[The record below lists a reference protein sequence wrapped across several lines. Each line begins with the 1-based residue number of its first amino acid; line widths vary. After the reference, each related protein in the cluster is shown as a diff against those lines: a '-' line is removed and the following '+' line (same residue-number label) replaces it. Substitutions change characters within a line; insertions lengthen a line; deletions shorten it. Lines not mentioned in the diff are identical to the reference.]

1 MATTAN
7 SAATST
13 TTTTTAPASSPPPS
27 PRLMTHA
34 APTPLYA
41 QASLCHESELQLKH
55 LEQGMC
61 GNQSF
66 TVLTTVLE
74 SGLVRWCG
82 YFFHK
87 IRGTVKNIIQMF
99 PPHRN
104 SSYRQKSR
112 LEFVS
117 FMLPPCEVLHALISG
132 GTLLSVI
139 PDVVTV
145 WKKIEKPYKIR

>member
-1 MATTAN
+1 
-7 SAATST
+7 
-13 TTTTTAPASSPPPS
+13 
-27 PRLMTHA
+27 
-34 APTPLYA
+34 
-41 QASLCHESELQLKH
+41 
-55 LEQGMC
+55 MC

-87 IRGTVKNIIQMF
+87 IRGTVKNIIQMLVRESSLSF
-99 PPHRN
+99 PPNRN

-145 WKKIEKPYKIR
+145 CKKIEKPYKIR